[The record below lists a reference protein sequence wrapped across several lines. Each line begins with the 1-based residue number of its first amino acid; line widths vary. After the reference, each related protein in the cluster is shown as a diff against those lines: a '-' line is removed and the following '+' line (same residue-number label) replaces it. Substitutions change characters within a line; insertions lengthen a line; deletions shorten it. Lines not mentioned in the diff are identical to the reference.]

1 MPNRI
6 TEARKLAGLSQRDLA
21 ARMGLKPST
30 VSGYESGTYDP
41 KSDGL
46 IKIATICG
54 CTIDYLLGLV
64 DTPTGNSAVQISD
77 SDPQID
83 EIVAICKSIT
93 AQGLEYVRLSAEII
107 SGNPKYQKKISPMP
121 AKTGTGD
128 RGRLAARGGVAA
140 EQEHPAD
147 MDAFLQFI
155 DESEPPEKV

>member
-64 DTPTGNSAVQISD
+64 DTPTGSSAVRISD
-77 SDPQID
+77 TDPQIN
-83 EIVAICKSIT
+83 EIVDICKSLT

-107 SGNPKYQKKISPMP
+107 AGNPNYQKKISPMP
-121 AKTGTGD
+121 VKTDTGD
-128 RGRLAARGGVAA
+128 
-140 EQEHPAD
+140 
-147 MDAFLQFI
+147 
-155 DESEPPEKV
+155 